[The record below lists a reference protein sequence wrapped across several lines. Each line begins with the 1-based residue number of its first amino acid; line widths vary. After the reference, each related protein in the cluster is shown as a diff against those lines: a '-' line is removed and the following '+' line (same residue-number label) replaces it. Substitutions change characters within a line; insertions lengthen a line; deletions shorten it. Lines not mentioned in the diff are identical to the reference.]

1 MKVTHA
7 RPFLFTLLTAMVIAA
22 LTVALS
28 LRVRAQSP
36 DPANAAAFQTAT
48 GQYITPTAMRGAV
61 QQLLNPGLP
70 AYPNFVAGEAV
81 RSQLSPDGKTLAIL
95 CAGQNS
101 LYKPDGNVDTA
112 ASTQFIFL
120 YDVSGAQKQAP
131 HLTQVIQ
138 QTNSHVG
145 LVFSPDGSTLYAT
158 GGNDDAVYAYGK
170 SRGSWVR
177 I

>member
-48 GQYITPTAMRGAV
+48 GQYITPTAMRGSV

-81 RSQLSPDGKTLAIL
+81 KSQLSPDGTTMAVIT
-95 CAGQNS
+95 AGHNS
-101 LYKPDGNVDTA
+101 LDKPDGTLDTTN
-112 ASTQFIFL
+112 STQYIFI
-120 YDVSGAQKQAP
+120 YNVAGANK
-131 HLTQVIQ
+131 
-138 QTNSHVG
+138 
-145 LVFSPDGSTLYAT
+145 AT
-158 GGNDDAVYAYGK
+158 PVL
-170 SRGSWVR
+170 
-177 I
+177 